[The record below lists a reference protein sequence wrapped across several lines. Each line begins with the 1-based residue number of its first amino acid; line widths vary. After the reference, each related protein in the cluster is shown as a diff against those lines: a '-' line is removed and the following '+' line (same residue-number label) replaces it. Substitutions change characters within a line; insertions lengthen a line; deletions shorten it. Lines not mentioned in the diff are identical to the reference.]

1 MINFTAAVDIIKT
14 DFSKMQLRII
24 EKDITDSVGEV
35 IAEDILSDI
44 NLPPFSNS
52 AMDGFA
58 VKFNKN
64 IKNWS
69 ISGEIS
75 AGNFVNSEINDLS
88 AVHIMTGAKL
98 PDNFDTVIP
107 VEDLI
112 IRENEII
119 LNTNARYSFGMNV
132 RKKGEDLPKNS
143 LAIKK
148 GTYLKPQHIALTAA
162 CGKSHLKVYDKL
174 KFGVLTTGDELVN
187 INEKPENDKIRASNL
202 YALIAAVK
210 EIRHTPVNL
219 GIVKDDREKIKE
231 KITSSLNSDID
242 ILITTGGVSVGK
254 YDYVKDIFEE
264 IGITTKFH
272 KVNIRPGKPVL
283 YGTFQ
288 TKEKMV
294 LIFALPG
301 NPVSAL
307 VTFNLFIKDILL
319 SRYNNSHPLRI
330 KGILAD
336 DINKSDSKR
345 HFIRG
350 ELKNTSDGFIV
361 SSVGN
366 QSSGNLA
373 QMSKANCLIVIEED
387 RINPGKG
394 ENAEC
399 IMI

>member
-1 MINFTAAVDIIKT
+1 
-14 DFSKMQLRII
+14 
-24 EKDITDSVGEV
+24 
-35 IAEDILSDI
+35 
-44 NLPPFSNS
+44 
-52 AMDGFA
+52 

-75 AGNFVNSEINDLS
+75 AGNYIHSDINDLS
-88 AVHIMTGAKL
+88 AVHIMTGAKI

-148 GTYLKPQHIALTAA
+148 GTFLKPQHIALAAA
-162 CGKSHLKVYDKL
+162 CGKSHIKIYDKL
-174 KFGVLTTGDELVN
+174 KYGILTTGDELVD
-187 INEKPENDKIRASNL
+187 INEIPENDKIRASNL
-202 YALIAAVK
+202 YTLIAAVK
-210 EIRHTPVNL
+210 EIGQTPVNL
-219 GIVKDDREKIKE
+219 GIVKDDRENIKE
-231 KITSSLNSDID
+231 KISSSLNSDID
-242 ILITTGGVSVGK
+242 VLITTGGVSVGK

-264 IGITTKFH
+264 IGITKKFH

-288 TKEKMV
+288 KKEKTV

-319 SRYNNSHPLRI
+319 SGYNNSELVRI
-330 KGILAD
+330 NAKLSD
-336 DINKSDSKR
+336 DIDKSDSKR

-350 ELKNTSDGFIV
+350 ELRNSSDGLIV
-361 SSVGN
+361 SLVGN

-387 RINPGKG
+387 RINPRKG